1 MGYRDEGQGWIGD
14 TEMKDKDRYGIQRV
28 STKQLYLLILFMDL
42 VLILDDL
49 TEFKV
54 PSTCL

>member
-1 MGYRDEGQGWIGD
+1 MGYRDGRQGWIWD
-14 TEMKDKDRYGIQRV
+14 TEMDDKNGYGKQRV

-54 PSTCL
+54 PSSCL